1 VTPVFDAL
9 VAVLLLVS
17 GMVVLISA
25 IGLLRLP
32 DFFVRM
38 HAPSLAYT
46 LGTWSATLATIIHFS
61 AHEGVLSLYAWL
73 IIILLS
79 ITAPVTTVFLARAA
93 IFRRRAAGED
103 APPPLVAE
111 VAGEDIAAR

>member
-1 VTPVFDAL
+1 MTPVADAI
-9 VAVLLLVS
+9 VAVLLLAS
-17 GMVVLISA
+17 GIVVLVSA

-46 LGTWSATLATIIHFS
+46 LGTWTATLATIINFS
-61 AHEGVLSLYAWL
+61 AHQGVLSLSAWL
-73 IIILLS
+73 VIVLLS

-93 IFRRRAAGED
+93 IFRLRAAGED
-103 APPPLVAE
+103 VPPPLVATPHQDLPK
-111 VAGEDIAAR
+111 G

>member
-1 VTPVFDAL
+1 MTPVADAI

-17 GMVVLISA
+17 GIVVLVSA

-32 DFFVRM
+32 DFFIRM
-38 HAPSLAYT
+38 HAPALAYT
-46 LGTWSATLATIIHFS
+46 VGAWTATPATIINFS

-73 IIILLS
+73 VIVLLS

-93 IFRRRAAGED
+93 GED
-103 APPPLVAE
+103 APPPLLARGTE
-111 VAGEDIAAR
+111 DRGEG

>member
-1 VTPVFDAL
+1 MTPVADAI
-9 VAVLLLVS
+9 VGALLLVS
-17 GMVVLISA
+17 GVAVVVSA

-46 LGTWSATLATIIHFS
+46 LGTWTATLAAIINFS
-61 AHEGVLSLYAWL
+61 AHEGVPSLSAWL
-73 IIILLS
+73 VIVLLS

-103 APPPLVAE
+103 APPPL
-111 VAGEDIAAR
+111 GAAVSEPPRQP